1 MRPPI
6 AICGVCCVIALLAG
20 ASPASAQ
27 PSNEIWGDFT
37 VDWLQTSRLTWEL
50 EIEPQ
55 LPVHVPAGK
64 ASSSTLD
71 VTPSMAYAASKWFD
85 ATVEFLGGYTDQSE
99 GNDTFEATA
108 RFGLHLQILSRLL
121 ADRAARSG
129 AEREATPLR
138 RLVFS
143 TLVRVEDQNQFHSNG
158 TATTRTW
165 RLRSRPELA
174 YPFNRNKVTADGAVY
189 ATGDAEL
196 YFPFGDAGGF
206 VEQYRIQAGVGYR
219 RSFRWRL
226 EALVIQT
233 RARKTEDDA
242 FSTSNRAFD
251 LRIRMVF

>member
-1 MRPPI
+1 MRPRI
-6 AICGVCCVIALLAG
+6 TICGVCCVMALVA
-20 ASPASAQ
+20 AVSTASAQ
-27 PSNEIWGDFT
+27 PSDELWGDFT

-64 ASSSTLD
+64 ASSSTLN

-99 GNDTFEATA
+99 GDDVFEATA

-129 AEREATPLR
+129 AEREPTPLR

-143 TLVRVEDQNQFHSNG
+143 TWVRMEYRNQFHSND
-158 TATTRTW
+158 TATTTTW

-174 YPFNRNKVTADGAVY
+174 YPFNRNKITADGAVY

-196 YFPFGDAGGF
+196 FFPFGDAGGF
-206 VEQYRIQAGVGYR
+206 VNQYRIRAGFGYR

-226 EALVIQT
+226 EALAVQT
-233 RARKTEDDA
+233 RSRKTQDAA
-242 FSTSNRAFD
+242 FSTASNAFD
-251 LRIRMVF
+251 IRVKMVF

>member
-1 MRPPI
+1 M
-6 AICGVCCVIALLAG
+6 ALLAV
-20 ASPASAQ
+20 ASTASAQ
-27 PSNEIWGDFT
+27 PSDQLWSLFT
-37 VDWLQTSRLTWEL
+37 VDWLQTHRLTWQL

-55 LPVHVPAGK
+55 TDVHVPTGK
-64 ASSSTLD
+64 PSSTILD
-71 VTPSMAYAASKWFD
+71 VTPSIAYAASKWSD
-85 ATVEFLGGYTDQSE
+85 ATVEFLAGYTDQSE
-99 GNDTFEATA
+99 GDDVFEATT
-108 RFGLHLQILSRLL
+108 RFGLHLHLLSRVL

-129 AEREATPLR
+129 AAREQTPR
-138 RLVFS
+138 RRVVLS
-143 TLVRVEDQNQFHSNG
+143 TWVRAEYQNQFHSNG
-158 TATTRTW
+158 TATTTTW
-165 RLRSRPELA
+165 RLRSRPELS
-174 YPFNRNKVTADGAVY
+174 YPFNRNKITADGAVY